1 MARRKGASEA
11 ELLET
16 LGDFTSKENWDKF
29 FTIRGRGDSFEWY
42 AEWPSLRD
50 PLLSQL
56 GISSDSGGG
65 GKLESLEMLV
75 PGCGSSQVSE
85 YLYDEGFR
93 RITNIDF
100 SKVAISDMLRRN
112 VRARPEMRWRVMD
125 MTELQFADGYFDV
138 VLDKG
143 GLDALMEPEHGAK
156 LGSLYLKEVP
166 WASILRAVKRVLKVA
181 GKFICLTLAESHVL
195 GLLFSKFKYGW
206 KTHIHAIPNKSSD
219 KHSFQTFMVVAVK
232 ENSDTLNP
240 VISLFDHSA
249 LDCNKNQIRSLTQ
262 LIENENKLRNECS
275 LNDAIYSL
283 EDLQLGVKGDLKELT
298 PGRRIQ
304 ISLGEPGCSRFSYKA
319 VLLDSHHQS
328 DPFSYHCGV
337 FIVPKVF
344 LELGHDLGSM
354 DDIKKDLSPLVKNLA
369 CVDDA
374 PIPFM
379 TASDGIAQRKIVHET
394 TSATTGPI
402 IVEDVIYESAT
413 NNEPLESDDK
423 IFRRLTFQRSLGLV
437 QSEALLVREKTA
449 QSNLSGT
456 ERKKNNISSK
466 TKRKRSQKRD
476 SSSVTLTGL
485 FYLTHVNK
493 KSNVTDTRYYTALGC
508 LTPQVTYTLSM
519 IWKENHKVDHTYLA
533 SSYHSGIISGFSLIA
548 HNLVEALSSESMV
561 KTIIVGLGAG
571 LFPMFLHLYLPFLDI
586 EVHIMDG
593 IQFVKEK
600 SSIGEDQGT
609 SSVQFLAERKG
620 NNGMKIIIVDADSAD
635 SSSGLTCPPAVF
647 LEESFLVTVK
657 KFLSGGGLFVINL
670 VTRSPSIRETVVSK
684 LKTVFNSLFSL
695 ELEEDVNMVLFALP
709 VESSIETSHLPEAMS
724 RLQGLLKFTQQEGGH
739 DIIETV
745 KKIKCLK

>member
-1 MARRKGASEA
+1 MAEPPRPPPQPARH
-11 ELLET
+11 
-16 LGDFTSKENWDKF
+16 
-29 FTIRGRGDSFEWY
+29 
-42 AEWPSLRD
+42 
-50 PLLSQL
+50 
-56 GISSDSGGG
+56 SSDSGGG

-75 PGCGSSQVSE
+75 PGCGSSRVSE

-112 VRARPEMRWRVMD
+112 VRGRPEMRWRVMD

-156 LGSLYLKEVP
+156 LGSLYLKEV
-166 WASILRAVKRVLKVA
+166 KRVLKVA

-206 KTHIHAIPNKSSD
+206 KTHIYAIPNKSSD
-219 KHSFQTFMVVAVK
+219 KHSFQTFMVVVVK

-249 LDCNKNQIRSLTQ
+249 LDCNKNQIRSLIQ

-283 EDLQLGVKGDLKELT
+283 EDLLLGVKGDLKELN
-298 PGRRIQ
+298 PGRRIR

-328 DPFSYHCGV
+328 EPFSYHCGV
-337 FIVPKVF
+337 FIVPKTRAHDWLFSSEEGQWLVVESSKSARLVMVF
-344 LELGHDLGSM
+344 LELGHDLASM

-394 TSATTGPI
+394 TSVTTGPI

-413 NNEPLESDDK
+413 NNESLESDDK

-437 QSEALLVREKTA
+437 QSEALLVRDKTA
-449 QSNLSGT
+449 ESNLSGT

-466 TKRKRSQKRD
+466 AKRKGSQKRD
-476 SSSVTLTGL
+476 SSRVTLT
-485 FYLTHVNK
+485 
-493 KSNVTDTRYYTALGC
+493 
-508 LTPQVTYTLSM
+508 
-519 IWKENHKVDHTYLA
+519 ENLKVDHTYLA

-548 HNLVEALSSESMV
+548 HNLVVAASSESMV
-561 KTIIVGLGAG
+561 KTIIIGLGAG

-586 EVHIMDG
+586 EVVELDPVILNVAKDYFSFVEDSLLKVHITDG

-609 SSVQFLAERKG
+609 PSVQFLAEGKG

-635 SSSGLTCPPAVF
+635 SSSGLTCPPADF

-670 VTRSPSIRETVVSK
+670 VARSPSIREMVTSK

-709 VESSIETSHLPEAMS
+709 VESSIETSHLPEAMG
-724 RLQGLLKFTQQEGGH
+724 RLQGLLMFTQQEGGH